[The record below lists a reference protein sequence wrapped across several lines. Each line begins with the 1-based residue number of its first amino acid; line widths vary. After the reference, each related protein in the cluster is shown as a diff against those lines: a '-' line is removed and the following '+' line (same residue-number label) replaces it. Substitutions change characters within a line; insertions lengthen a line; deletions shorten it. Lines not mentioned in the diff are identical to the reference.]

1 MSNAEHS
8 HAEMAGAEREA
19 DAGVSHTRGNPKVR
33 ADPRAAAAAGA
44 GAGDEDQIRKQILEQ
59 LLLHVQALRA
69 DGEPIQTPA
78 SQQAKEDAE
87 YLDKMRGW
95 LMTVA
100 TLFVGFAFQT
110 GMHPPNW
117 IPKDYL
123 PLLVAAHTPYPD
135 SKTKHHALL
144 ALRNAGHT
152 IPLFMFLN
160 TLTLAI
166 GLGLLVKLLLM
177 RKTPSRGE
185 MKHVTAMVVVLAMTV
200 ACTFASG
207 VSGSPLVDSLVFVF
221 LAAYGVWTVFT
232 VKGWLS
238 NYGNC
243 GLGRGD
249 VSTPGD

>member
-1 MSNAEHS
+1 MP
-8 HAEMAGAEREA
+8 GAEPVA
-19 DAGVSHTRGNPKVR
+19 DARVSLARGKPKVG

-44 GAGDEDQIRKQILEQ
+44 GAGAGDEDQILKQILEQ
-59 LLLHVQALRA
+59 QLLLVQALRA
-69 DGEPIQTPA
+69 DGQGGLVEVTPE
-78 SQQAKEDAE
+78 SQQAEDDKE

-123 PLLVAAHTPYPD
+123 LLWLAAYTPHPD
-135 SKTKHHALL
+135 SKTKHDALL

-152 IPLFMFLN
+152 ILYLFSW
-160 TLTLAI
+160 
-166 GLGLLVKLLLM
+166 LGLLVKLLLM

-207 VSGSPLVDSLVFVF
+207 VSGSPLVDSLILVF
-221 LAAYGVWTVFT
+221 LATYGVWTVVS

-238 NYGNC
+238 SYGNWF
-243 GLGRGD
+243 R
-249 VSTPGD
+249 SR